1 MESASAADLAYQALR
16 RAILDKAIAPGTR
29 LPEDELAAQFGVSR
43 TPIRAVLARL
53 QNEGLVAAGARRTAC
68 VAEPGLGEA
77 RKVFE
82 VRRVLEREAVRLAA
96 QRWAPA
102 HERRLE
108 QIVRQE
114 EQARKA
120 GDARAAIRLAGDFHL
135 ALGEIADNFLL
146 GRYLGET
153 VSRCSLILAVHS
165 RPHSE
170 DCAISEHRQILERL
184 RAGKAHEAAA
194 AMDEHIEAIA
204 RRASLDAEPP
214 QSRGLSEV
222 LSHYAGELRPAAAPR
237 KAGAR
242 RTAARK
248 RA

>member
-1 MESASAADLAYQALR
+1 MENASAADVAYETLR
-16 RAILDKAIAPGTR
+16 RAILDKALAPGTR

-53 QNEGLVAAGARRTAC
+53 QNEGLVSAGARRTAA

-96 QRWAPA
+96 QRWTPA

-184 RAGKAHEAAA
+184 RAGKTQEAVA
-194 AMDEHIEAIA
+194 AMDDHIEAIA
-204 RRASLDAEPP
+204 RRASLDAEPARE
-214 QSRGLSEV
+214 RGLAEV
-222 LSHYAGELRPAAAPR
+222 LSHYAGELQAKPATKR
-237 KAGAR
+237 AR
-242 RTAARK
+242 R

>member
-1 MESASAADLAYQALR
+1 MESASAAELAYEALR
-16 RAILDKAIAPGTR
+16 RAILEQAIVPGTR

-53 QNEGLVAAGARRTAC
+53 QNEGLVKAGARRTAA

-82 VRRVLEREAVRLAA
+82 VRRALEREAVLLAA
-96 QRWAPA
+96 QHWSPA
-102 HERRLE
+102 NERRLE
-108 QIVRQE
+108 QILRQE

-135 ALGEIADNFLL
+135 ALGGMADNFLL
-146 GRYLGET
+146 ERYLGET
-153 VSRCSLILAVHS
+153 VSRCSLALAVHS

-184 RAGKAHEAAA
+184 RAGKAQEAVA
-194 AMDEHIEAIA
+194 AMDEHIAAIA
-204 RRASLDAEPP
+204 HRAGLHADPP
-214 QSRGLSEV
+214 RARALSEV
-222 LSHYAGELRPAAAPR
+222 LSRYAGELRPEARKKKPGKQAA
-237 KAGAR
+237 
-242 RTAARK
+242 TRK